1 MLRRC
6 NMILDKIAEA
16 TINRVTKAKE
26 RQILEMLKDKLYFG
40 ASLKKFN
47 GRPAFSFEQALRSPG
62 SDHGG
67 LHFICEV
74 KKASPSKGVIAQ
86 DFPYMDIARE
96 YVQGGASAISVLT
109 EPEFFQGSDR
119 YLNEISR
126 AVDIPVLR
134 KDFILDEY
142 QIYESKLIG
151 ADAVLLICALLDT
164 DRLKK
169 YIKICDEL
177 GMSALVEAHTAK
189 EIEIAMEA
197 EARIIGVNNRN
208 LQTFEV
214 DIENSIR
221 LRQMV
226 PRDIIYVAESGI
238 RSREDILALQSAGVD
253 AVLIGEAFMRSENKK
268 ELMSALINSNKTE
281 TVYNEN

>member
-1 MLRRC
+1 
-6 NMILDKIAEA
+6 MILDKIAEA

-281 TVYNEN
+281 TLYNEN

>member
-1 MLRRC
+1 
-6 NMILDKIAEA
+6 
-16 TINRVTKAKE
+16 
-26 RQILEMLKDKLYFG
+26 
-40 ASLKKFN
+40 
-47 GRPAFSFEQALRSPG
+47 
-62 SDHGG
+62 
-67 LHFICEV
+67 
-74 KKASPSKGVIAQ
+74 
-86 DFPYMDIARE
+86 MDIARE

-109 EPEFFQGSDR
+109 EPILSGSDR

-281 TVYNEN
+281 TVYTEN

>member
-1 MLRRC
+1 
-6 NMILDKIAEA
+6 MILDKIAEA

-214 DIENSIR
+214 DTENGIR

>member
-1 MLRRC
+1 
-6 NMILDKIAEA
+6 MILDKIAEA

-177 GMSALVEAHTAK
+177 DMSALVEAHTAK

-281 TVYNEN
+281 TLYNEN

>member
-1 MLRRC
+1 
-6 NMILDKIAEA
+6 MILDKIAEA

-151 ADAVLLICALLDT
+151 ADAVLLICAFLDT